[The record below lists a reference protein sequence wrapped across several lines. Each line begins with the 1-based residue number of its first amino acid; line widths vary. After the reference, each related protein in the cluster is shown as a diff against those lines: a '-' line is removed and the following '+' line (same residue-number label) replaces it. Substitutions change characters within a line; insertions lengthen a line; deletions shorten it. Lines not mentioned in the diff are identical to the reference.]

1 MSHERIARQ
10 SESSAAAVTEAT
22 RRRVRRDATVAV
34 LLACACQAH
43 AQQDGDSF
51 HDPFLQ
57 LTQGLPGC
65 PVASPSTYTE
75 QELRDIAHD
84 RAQRGVSC
92 WLDGRCRL
100 PSAYQYDA
108 EIIPRVARAVEH
120 AGNLADTSLWALGQ
134 RRHVWLMGCV
144 SRQEQIRQ
152 LETLVRRIDDVEDV
166 HLQLIVGTQGQVSY
180 KVAR

>member
-1 MSHERIARQ
+1 MIHERIARQ
-10 SESSAAAVTEAT
+10 SEPLTVDVRETTRRPVRWAAAV
-22 RRRVRRDATVAV
+22 AV
-34 LLACACQAH
+34 LVAGAFQAH
-43 AQQDGDSF
+43 AQQDSSSF
-51 HDPFLQ
+51 HDPFLR

-65 PVASPSTYTE
+65 PVASPPSYTE

-152 LETLVRRIDDVEDV
+152 METLVRRIDDVEDV